1 MGQADMISLLN
12 VYNKQKVTR
21 KSHLVFDGGEG
32 RDATT
37 VYETKL
43 TIVFSE
49 TDSGA
54 DARVD
59 L

>member
-1 MGQADMISLLN
+1 MISLLN

-32 RDATT
+32 RDATKIH
-37 VYETKL
+37 EAEL
-43 TIVFSE
+43 TIVLSKFNTSPN
-49 TDSGA
+49 T
-54 DARVD
+54 RVD

>member
-1 MGQADMISLLN
+1 MGQVDTILLLN

-32 RDATT
+32 RDATEIH
-37 VYETKL
+37 ETEL
-43 TIVFSE
+43 TIVLSKFN
-49 TDSGA
+49 TGPNT
-54 DARVD
+54 RIN